1 MKISP
6 NDCENGDGFLNEMSR
21 RDIDDPKRRI
31 IYGFFHP
38 YANNGGGGER
48 VLWQAV
54 KATLLADDKNICVIY
69 TTNIEAQPLD
79 ILNKAN
85 KNFKLM
91 D

>member
-54 KATLLADDKNICVIY
+54 KATLLADDKNILSFIPQ
-69 TTNIEAQPLD
+69 ILKLKPLD

>member
-1 MKISP
+1 MIQNVVLFMDFSIHMPIMEVVEK
-6 NDCENGDGFLNEMSR
+6 
-21 RDIDDPKRRI
+21 
-31 IYGFFHP
+31 
-38 YANNGGGGER
+38 R